1 MESTYVSVN
10 TTSLGVSSSTTDAS
24 NRNQQNV
31 PQDTLAI
38 FDLDSEHPYAPIMAS
53 KRVIGSEGLVPRGM
67 KFDRKDRLLAVGNQ
81 NSSRWVGCP
90 YFQLHSS

>member
-1 MESTYVSVN
+1 MESTCVSVN
-10 TTSLGVSSSTTDAS
+10 TTSVDVSSSPSDAS

-38 FDLDSEHPYAPIMAS
+38 FNLDSEHPYAPVMTS
-53 KRVIGSEGLVPRGM
+53 KRLIGSEGLVPRGI

-81 NSSRWVGCP
+81 NSSRWVG
-90 YFQLHSS
+90 